1 MEKIPINSC
10 SFSDLLRVPG
20 IDNCLGKVILTLRQR
35 HNGLSLSLLHRFIRP
50 IVPAYWQAIC
60 QCFDFSPYT
69 TDPRRSSTK
78 TLTYSDNYDRR
89 HQSGDDN
96 DQFYPSSHVARPN
109 SKVLRNHARTD
120 ASLQKE
126 YPGSLS
132 LVSPGHS
139 DFRQARDTFAPGP
152 ADYPRSAERT
162 SSRPVTLPR
171 TITFDGSGSWHVFIA
186 KFISF
191 ADECNW
197 SFRQRKTQLSW
208 CLVGKVSEY
217 YASLLEREPGLDFS
231 GITRKLQAHFE
242 LPEISQMR
250 FTYAQQR
257 NDESL
262 TEWADRLSTLAM
274 QAFPG
279 LPEEHLQRQVIM
291 RFCQGSNSNNRKAA
305 QFAINSRPKTLDE
318 ALYLVRLYR
327 YKYRTQHGRLKKDA
341 FQHSSEAWPSE
352 SKRSAYDSQHGRL
365 KKDAF
370 QHPSEAWP
378 SESKRSAYDSQHGRL
393 KKDAFQHSSEAW
405 PSESKRSA
413 YDSQHGKLKKD
424 VSQHSSEALPSES
437 KREAYDF
444 PHGKLKKNVPQHS
457 SEALPSESSFPT
469 SQPFIRQGNLCKQK
483 TKPEVV
489 LQNLDIKVDTL
500 VSNFNVQETQLNYLE
515 TRVDSLSSRVESVQ
529 ENTDSILHEID
540 TLKNLVQGV
549 ALSVNELGY
558 CNKYQQLCSCQC
570 TSSDEHKDRPKDS
583 SGDSAFFA
591 SDAGSFQELVDGP
604 PPSDFPK
611 SNNAISPSLITAKD
625 DNPLSSPHVTEN
637 RDGGMASEGLSPS
650 PTLTD
655 DVRVIPPVLASSP
668 VLKVEVNLAP
678 PKTSQSFG
686 CEGGRPTPTRV
697 RTDGPPPD
705 GSESSRRPP
714 SPTCPWVLPPW
725 PPP

>member
-208 CLVGKVSEY
+208 CLVGKASEY

-327 YKYRTQHGRLKKDA
+327 YKYRTLHGKVKKDA
-341 FQHSSEAWPSE
+341 FRHSSEAWPSE
-352 SKRSAYDSQHGRL
+352 SKRSAYVSQHG
-365 KKDAF
+365 K
-370 QHPSEAWP
+370 
-378 SESKRSAYDSQHGRL
+378 L

-469 SQPFIRQGNLCKQK
+469 SQPFIRQGNLCKQE

-489 LQNLDIKVDTL
+489 LQNLDIKVNTL
-500 VSNFNVQETQLNYLE
+500 VSNFNLQETHINYVE
-515 TRVDSLSSRVESVQ
+515 MRMDSISSRVDSVQ
-529 ENTDSILHEID
+529 ENTDSTLHEIN

-549 ALSVNELGY
+549 ALSVNDLRDDR
-558 CNKYQQLCSCQC
+558 KHQHPCSCQC
-570 TSSDEHKDRPKDS
+570 TKDRPKDS
-583 SGDSAFFA
+583 SGDSAFFE
-591 SDAGSFQELVDGP
+591 SDSGSFQESVVGP
-604 PPSDFPK
+604 PPTDFPK
-611 SNNAISPSLITAKD
+611 LNNAFSPSLIAAKD
-625 DNPLSSPHVTEN
+625 DNPLSSPHVTVN
-637 RDGGMASEGLSPS
+637 HDGGVASEGLSSS
-650 PTLTD
+650 PTLTGG
-655 DVRVIPPVLASSP
+655 VPAIPPVLASSP
-668 VLKVEVNLAP
+668 ALKVGVNLAL
-678 PKTSQSFG
+678 PKTSRSSE
-686 CEGGRPTPTRV
+686 CEEGRPTPTRV
-697 RTDGPPPD
+697 RTDGPLPD
-705 GSESSRRPP
+705 GCESSRRPP